1 MLSFKEVPMAQLIVR
16 GLPDEVVQRLKERAA
31 QHGWSA
37 EEEHRR
43 LLKRALLSEGLGE
56 YLTAIPEVGEDEDF
70 ARRCEMPRDVDL

>member
-1 MLSFKEVPMAQLIVR
+1 MAQLIVR

-31 QHGWSA
+31 EHGWSA

-56 YLTAIPEVGEDEDF
+56 YLAAMPDVGDDDDF
-70 ARRCEMPRDVDL
+70 ERPREYPRTVDL

>member
-1 MLSFKEVPMAQLIVR
+1 MAQLIVR

-56 YLTAIPEVGEDEDF
+56 YLTAMPDVGDDEDF
-70 ARRCEMPRDVDL
+70 ERPRDMPRTVDL

>member
-1 MLSFKEVPMAQLIVR
+1 MAQLIVR

-43 LLKRALLSEGLGE
+43 LLTRALLPEGLGE
-56 YLTAIPEVGEDEDF
+56 YLTSIPDVGEDADF
-70 ARRCEMPRDVDL
+70 ERTRELPRTVDL